1 MGTTSFTVT
10 VTDSESPTKT
20 ATANLSISITA
31 PTLAVTSTG
40 ALASGVLH
48 QSYSTTLTATGGVA
62 SYTWSIT
69 SGTLPT
75 GLSLNTGTG
84 VISGTPTILGT
95 KNFTIKVTDSETPTA
110 QTATA
115 NVNISINN
123 PTPLQIITSA
133 LATGVISTLYSD
145 QIDATG
151 GVMPYSWS
159 ITAGG
164 LPPGLSLANNGQIT
178 GTPSTMGTFN
188 FTAQVTDS
196 STPTQSVT
204 ANLSI
209 TVNAALTITTPSLP
223 SGNVGAQ
230 YPSTVSAA
238 GGIEPY
244 TWSIISGNVPP
255 GLTPT
260 NSNDMLSF
268 SGQPTTAGTYT
279 FTAQVSDSE
288 TSPASVSNSYTVVIN
303 SQPMGYTVSGTVSYS
318 GSKTGWVYLQL
329 NPTNCNNGCSNNL
342 GTSISQATLTSSGAF
357 AIQGVQPGTYNLQ
370 VYLDNLGYGAQNASN
385 PTGSTPNITVVSANV
400 TGVPVTLN
408 DPGTV
413 TLTSA
418 PSWSGGNGSGAF
430 SGGAFVS
437 FQPIKNNNG
446 VEMATS
452 YTVQWSTSSS
462 FTSPGSKSFPAT
474 GSNNPWIVSGLTN
487 GNTYYFRAQG
497 VAGSSTSPWSGA
509 SPSMLIGAPTA
520 GNAVSGSVAFTGTAK
535 GPLYVGFYDQNTGNV
550 YATVVGSQASPP
562 HSPASYSVKVPTG
575 SNYYFFGV
583 VDNNNN
589 GLLNGAG
596 QFSNTNLD
604 NSASVAISGTTTNEN
619 LTLPSGNS
627 VGTIRTQTSQQIN
640 SGGTNTG
647 YGIGFEVNGL
657 LKLPVAVEITGGP
670 IPGVIRPADIANN
683 GFNGS
688 PDRFSF
694 WTGLNG
700 ATPNVGDSYTLNVAY
715 SDGTSEVLTVQV
727 GAVLNAFATNLAPQG
742 SGASLTPSFSWTD
755 PANASSYFY
764 QFQLWDQNGNQIWQ
778 IPGNNS
784 NSNGFSSSITSINWN
799 VDPTGSGN
807 LPSVSSL
814 NGSSTYNWQI
824 TASDVNGNSAQVQ
837 VSFETV
843 AAPLTL
849 PAAGSVGS
857 VTVNQS
863 FNGAINASGGTG
875 PNYTFTVNGS
885 PVPTDGTQVSLGDS
899 LFAWNTGGNTLSL
912 GGTPSLIGVTT
923 FTVAVTDSASV
934 TAGPFTYTITVNPVT
949 PLSMQTTAM
958 PGGDKN
964 WPYNAALKAQGGVQ
978 PYTWSV
984 SSGSLPTGLSI
995 STNSGNNGVISG
1007 TPTATGTST
1016 FTVQVTD
1023 SLNTTAT
1030 ASVSIVIGNCGN
1042 NANLNGHY
1050 AFTLNGWKSATD
1062 AQTTIG
1068 SFVAN
1073 GAGTISSGL
1082 ADINDQSNGPQSIT
1096 VTGTY
1101 CVSSNNLV
1109 AIDLTGGGGTAVFEA
1124 ALDSTGN
1131 GHIIRYDGTSSEISS
1146 GLLRKQT
1153 TSAFSTSS
1161 IKNNFAFGMI
1171 GVDPGSDNRFG
1182 MAGQFNSNGSGT
1194 LSGEVDGDQ
1203 SSNGPANTTI
1213 SASNFSVASSGRG
1226 TASIDLVGPGSSL
1239 NLVFYVVSASEM
1251 LMMEDD
1257 SGNLLMTG
1265 QALQQSASL
1274 SNASLSGNSVIELQ
1288 GLDTSG
1294 SSPVSDIQAG
1304 IINASGTGTFSLS
1317 MDENDGGTFD
1327 GGTGTPQSIS
1337 GDYSVGTNG
1346 RVTLS
1351 NITGGGGGNH
1361 VPVFYLVGPNQA
1373 FVIGTDSSVTF
1384 GTITPQTGSN
1394 FTNASLTG
1402 TVLGGSQQPVDTN
1415 GSVEVDQATAD
1426 GAGNLT
1432 GASDNNNQCGSGGG
1446 NACPQASSIGVTYSV
1461 SPNGRTTVSEGGQVG
1476 GIMYIISTSQVV
1488 FLSTQDSNATLTDF
1502 HK

>member
-1 MGTTSFTVT
+1 
-10 VTDSESPTKT
+10 
-20 ATANLSISITA
+20 
-31 PTLAVTSTG
+31 
-40 ALASGVLH
+40 
-48 QSYSTTLTATGGVA
+48 
-62 SYTWSIT
+62 
-69 SGTLPT
+69 
-75 GLSLNTGTG
+75 

-95 KNFTIKVTDSETPTA
+95 KTFTIKVTDSETPTA

-115 NVNISINN
+115 IVTLSINN
-123 PTPLQIITSA
+123 PSPLQIITSA
-133 LATGVISTLYSD
+133 LATGVINEPYSD
-145 QIDATG
+145 QFDATG

-159 ITAGG
+159 ISAGA
-164 LPPGLSLANNGQIT
+164 LPPGLTVATNGQIT
-178 GTPSTMGTFN
+178 GTPTAMGTFN

-223 SGNVGAQ
+223 SGSVGAQ
-230 YPSTVSAA
+230 YPGTVSAV

-255 GLTPT
+255 GLTAT
-260 NSNDMLSF
+260 NNNDMLSF
-268 SGQPTTAGTYT
+268 SGTPTTAGTYT

-288 TSPASVSNSYTVVIN
+288 TSPASVSSSYTVVIN
-303 SQPMGYTVSGTVSYS
+303 SQPTGYTVSGTVSYS
-318 GSKTGWVYLQL
+318 GSKTGWVYLEL

-342 GTSISQATLTSSGAF
+342 GTSISQATLTSGGAF

-385 PTGSTPNITVVSANV
+385 PTGSVPNITVVSANV
-400 TGVPVTLN
+400 TGVGVTVS

-413 TLTSA
+413 TLSSA

-446 VEMATS
+446 VEMAAS

-462 FTSPGSKSFPAT
+462 FGSIAGSKSFPAT
-474 GSNNPWIVSGLTN
+474 GGNNPWIVNGLTN

-497 VAGSSTSPWSGA
+497 VAGSSTSPFSGA
-509 SPSMLIGAPTA
+509 SPAMLIGAPTA
-520 GNAVSGSVAFTGTAK
+520 GNAVSGSVTFTGTAK

-589 GLLNGAG
+589 GGLNGAG

-604 NSASVAISGTTTNEN
+604 NSSSVAISGTTTNEN

-627 VGTIRTQTSQQIN
+627 VATIRTQTSEQIN

-647 YGIGFEVNGL
+647 YGISFEVNGL
-657 LKLPVAVEITGGP
+657 LKLPVSVELTGGP
-670 IPGVIRPADIANN
+670 IPGVVRPADIANN

-688 PDRFSF
+688 PDKFNFS
-694 WTGLNG
+694 TSLNG
-700 ATPNVGDSYTLNVAY
+700 ATPNVGDSYTLNVTY

-742 SGASLTPSFSWTD
+742 SGVSLTPNFSWTD
-755 PANASSYFY
+755 PANASNYFY
-764 QFQLWDQNGNQIWQ
+764 QFQLWDQNGSQIWQ

-784 NSNGFSSSITSINWN
+784 NSNGFSSSITSITWN

-814 NGSSTYNWQI
+814 NGSSSYNWQI

-837 VSFETV
+837 ATFDTV

-849 PAAGSVGS
+849 PAAGSAGS

-885 PVPTDGTQVSLGDS
+885 PVPTDGTQVSLGDN
-899 LFAWNTGGNTLSL
+899 LFASNTGGNTLSL

-934 TAGPFTYTITVNPVT
+934 MVGPFTYTITVNPVT
-949 PLSMQTTAM
+949 PLSMQTSAM

-964 WPYNAALKAQGGVQ
+964 WPYNAVLKAQGGVQ

-984 SSGSLPTGLSI
+984 ISGSLPTPLTI
-995 STNSGNNGVISG
+995 STDSGNNGVISG
-1007 TPTATGTST
+1007 TPSGTGTST
-1016 FTVQVTD
+1016 FTVQVKD

-1030 ASVSIVIGNCGN
+1030 ANVSIVIGNCGN

-1062 AQTTIG
+1062 AQTSIG

-1073 GAGTISSGL
+1073 GAGSISSGL
-1082 ADINDQSNGPQSIT
+1082 LDINDQTKGPQS
-1096 VTGTY
+1096 VTLTGGTY

-1109 AIDLTGGGGTAVFEA
+1109 AMDLTGGGGTAVFEA
-1124 ALDSTGN
+1124 ALDTTGN

-1153 TSAFSTSS
+1153 TSAFTTAS
-1161 IKNNFAFGMI
+1161 ISGNYAFGMI
-1171 GVDPGSDNRFG
+1171 GVDAGSDNRFG
-1182 MAGQFNSNGSGT
+1182 MVGQFNSNGSGT
-1194 LSGEVDGDQ
+1194 LSGEVDADDA
-1203 SSNGPANTTI
+1203 NGGGQPQVGL
-1213 SASNFSVASSGRG
+1213 SASNFSVAASGRG
-1226 TASIDLVGPGSSL
+1226 TAAITFAGQGTL
-1239 NLVFYVVSASEM
+1239 NFIYYVVSTSEM
-1251 LMMEDD
+1251 LVMDGD
-1257 SGNLLMTG
+1257 TGQVLLTG
-1265 QALQQSASL
+1265 QALKQSGSL
-1274 SNASLSGNSVIELQ
+1274 TNASLNGNSVIELQ
-1288 GLDTSG
+1288 GLDNSG
-1294 SSPVSDIQAG
+1294 GSPVSDILAG
-1304 IINASGTGTFSLS
+1304 ILNASGTGTFSLS

-1327 GGTGTPQSIS
+1327 GGTGTLQSIS
-1337 GDYSVGTNG
+1337 GDYSVATNG

-1351 NITGGGGGNH
+1351 NISGGGGGNH
-1361 VPVFYLVGPNQA
+1361 IPVFYLVGPNQA
-1373 FVIGTDSSVTF
+1373 FVIGTDGSVTF
-1384 GTITPQTGSN
+1384 GTITPQTGSS
-1394 FTNASLTG
+1394 FTNSSLSG
-1402 TVLGGSQQPVDTN
+1402 TFLGGSQQPVDTN

-1446 NACPQASSIGVTYSV
+1446 NACPQASSLSSITYSV
-1461 SPNGRTTVSEGGQVG
+1461 ASNGRTTVSEGSQVG
-1476 GIMYIISTSQVV
+1476 GIMYIISTSQAV